1 MAALSIQTVVD
12 TGIVP
17 SLAAVNNGDTVA
29 DDGTNRTYVEVA
41 NGGGGS
47 INVTVPA
54 QQTSVVVPGVG
65 SLTVA
70 DIVIAVAN
78 GTRKLIGPF
87 SRAYIN
93 TAGNVTLN
101 YSGTTSVTAGAFK
114 VAKED

>member
-17 SLAAVNNGDTVA
+17 ALTSAANGDTVA
-29 DDGTNRTYVEVA
+29 DDGTSRTFVEVA
-41 NGGGGS
+41 NGGGSS

-70 DIVIAVAN
+70 DIVVAVAN
-78 GTRKLIGPF
+78 GARKLIGPF

-101 YSGTTSVTAGAFK
+101 YSSVTSVTAGAFK